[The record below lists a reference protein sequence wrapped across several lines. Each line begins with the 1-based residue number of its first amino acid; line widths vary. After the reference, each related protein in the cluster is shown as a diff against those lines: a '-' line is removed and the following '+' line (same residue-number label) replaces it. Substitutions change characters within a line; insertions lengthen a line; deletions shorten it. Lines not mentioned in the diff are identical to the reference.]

1 MDGEYK
7 YEIIKYKRRELWTV
21 SNINCL
27 GIAITIIGRKI
38 SFLAQRLTRGFFL
51 LEGGS
56 PRARKLP
63 RVSRGARK
71 HFPAMIDMVFFF

>member
-1 MDGEYK
+1 MQFLK
-7 YEIIKYKRRELWTV
+7 KFKKKTISIIG
-21 SNINCL
+21 

>member
-1 MDGEYK
+1 MQ
-7 YEIIKYKRRELWTV
+7 
-21 SNINCL
+21 
-27 GIAITIIGRKI
+27 
-38 SFLAQRLTRGFFL
+38 FLKNFKKKNSYYYHRQENKLSGTETDSRFFL

-71 HFPAMIDMVFFF
+71 HFPPMIDMVFF